1 MHVLQYGPA
10 YRARLVSLVPAINA
24 INKDFNLHAGKQHPL
39 TRRATSSK
47 VTIATL
53 GSHCSLQVLKG
64 AKDEGFRTLLVC
76 ERRRLGL
83 YKRFGFN
90 DEIFEVDS
98 FSEVMGEKCRK
109 RLKQTNSVLI
119 PHGTLIAQMK
129 SDEIEKIE
137 TPIFGNK
144 WILRWEA
151 NRELKEKLMNEAGL
165 RTPRAVKSKDD
176 IDGLCIVKL
185 HGAAGG
191 RGYYLAWNR
200 ESFEEGAR
208 RLIDQ
213 KAIRSENDLYI
224 QEFIRG
230 VPVYLQYFYSPV
242 TGDLEL
248 LGIDRRYESDIDGI
262 GRIPAK
268 QQLGASVEPSYN
280 VIGNIPLVL
289 RESLLDEVYKMG
301 ESFVRAAERLVPPGM
316 PGPFCLEGVYDRE
329 GRFTTFEFS
338 ARIVA
343 GTNLYLDGSPYSG
356 LLYDDPMS
364 MGRRIAREVK
374 LANKKGKLGQVVT

>member
-1 MHVLQYGPA
+1 M
-10 YRARLVSLVPAINA
+10 
-24 INKDFNLHAGKQHPL
+24 
-39 TRRATSSK
+39 TRKAATGSK
-47 VTIATL
+47 LTIATL

-76 ERRRLGL
+76 EKRRRGLYSRFGFIDEIVEVGSFTEILGDTCRRRL
-83 YKRFGFN
+83 
-90 DEIFEVDS
+90 
-98 FSEVMGEKCRK
+98 
-109 RLKQTNSVLI
+109 KQVGSVLI
-119 PHGTLIAQMK
+119 PHGTLISQMK
-129 SDEIEKIE
+129 SDEIEKID
-137 TPIFGNK
+137 TSVFGNK

-151 NRELKEKLMNEAGL
+151 DRILKEKLMKEAGL
-165 RTPRAVKSKDD
+165 KIPQAVRSKNE
-176 IDGLCIVKL
+176 IKGLCIVKL

-213 KAIRSENDLYI
+213 KIIRAESDLYI

-230 VPVYLQYFYSPV
+230 VPVYLQYFYSPI
-242 TGDLEL
+242 TEELEL

-268 QQLGASVEPSYN
+268 QQLGASSIEPSYT

-289 RESLLDEVYKMG
+289 RESLLEEVYKIG
-301 ESFVRAAERLVPPGM
+301 ENFVRAAERLVPPGM
-316 PGPFCLEGVYDRE
+316 PGPFCLEGVYDSE
-329 GRFTTFEFS
+329 GKFTTFEFS

-356 LLYDDPMS
+356 LLYDEPMS

-374 LANKKGKLGQVVT
+374 VAKKRGKLDKVVT

>member
-1 MHVLQYGPA
+1 
-10 YRARLVSLVPAINA
+10 LV
-24 INKDFNLHAGKQHPL
+24 KKAGG
-39 TRRATSSK
+39 K

-53 GSHCSLQVLKG
+53 GSHCALQVLKG

-76 ERRRLGL
+76 EKRRLGL
-83 YKRFGFN
+83 YRRFKFI
-90 DEIFEVDS
+90 DEIIEVDS
-98 FSEVMGEKCRK
+98 FLEVLDDRCRR
-109 RLKQTNSVLI
+109 RLKQANSILI
-119 PHGTLIAQMK
+119 PHGTFISQMK
-129 SDEIEKIE
+129 SDEIESID

-144 WILRWEA
+144 WILKWEA
-151 NRELKEKLMNEAGL
+151 NRELKEKMMIEAGL
-165 RTPRAVKSKDD
+165 RTPHVVASKED
-176 IDGLCIVKL
+176 INGLTIVKL

-191 RGYYLAWNR
+191 RGYYLAWDST
-200 ESFEEGAR
+200 SFEEGAK
-208 RLIDQ
+208 RLIEQ
-213 KAIRSENDLYI
+213 GMIRSHNDLYI

-230 VPVYLQYFYSPV
+230 VPVYLQYFFSPI
-242 TGDLEL
+242 TNELEL

-268 QQLGASVEPSYN
+268 QQLGAGVEPSYN

-316 PGPFCLEGVYDRE
+316 FGPFCLEGVYDSE
-329 GRFTTFEFS
+329 GKFTTFEFS

-356 LLYDDPMS
+356 FVYDDPMS
-364 MGRRIAREVK
+364 MGRRIAREVNV
-374 LANKKGKLGQVVT
+374 ARKKGKLSKIVT

>member
-1 MHVLQYGPA
+1 L
-10 YRARLVSLVPAINA
+10 AIKA
-24 INKDFNLHAGKQHPL
+24 
-39 TRRATSSK
+39 ATHSK
-47 VTIATL
+47 LTIATL

-76 ERRRLGL
+76 EKRRLGL
-83 YKRFGFN
+83 YSRFGFI
-90 DEIFEVDS
+90 DKIVEVGSFAEILGDA
-98 FSEVMGEKCRK
+98 CRN
-109 RLKQTNSVLI
+109 RLKQAGSVLI
-119 PHGTLIAQMK
+119 PHGTLISQMK
-129 SDEIEKIE
+129 SDEIEKID
-137 TPIFGNK
+137 TPVFGNK

-151 NRELKEKLMNEAGL
+151 DRDLKEKLMKEAGL
-165 RTPRAVKSKDD
+165 KTPQAVKSKNE
-176 IDGLCIVKL
+176 IKGLCIVKL

-213 KAIRSENDLYI
+213 KIIRGESDLYI

-230 VPVYLQYFYSPV
+230 VPVYLQYFYSPI
-242 TGDLEL
+242 TEELEL

-268 QQLGASVEPSYN
+268 QQLGAGSIEPSYT

-289 RESLLDEVYKMG
+289 RESLLEEVYKIG
-301 ESFVRAAERLVPPGM
+301 ENFVHAAERLVPPGM
-316 PGPFCLEGVYDRE
+316 PGPFCLEGVYDNE
-329 GRFTTFEFS
+329 GKFTTFEFS

-356 LLYDDPMS
+356 LLYDEPMS

-374 LANKKGKLGQVVT
+374 VAKKKGKLDKVVT

>member
-1 MHVLQYGPA
+1 MHGQS
-10 YRARLVSLVPAINA
+10 SLVRAINA
-24 INKDFNLHAGKQHPL
+24 IEKDFNLPANNQELLGRKAGG
-39 TRRATSSK
+39 K

-83 YKRFGFN
+83 YRRFRFI
-90 DEIFEVDS
+90 DEIIEVDN
-98 FSEVMGEKCRK
+98 FKEILGDKCQK
-109 RLKQTNSVLI
+109 RLKQANSVMI
-119 PHGTLIAQMK
+119 PHGTLISQMK
-129 SDEIEKIE
+129 SDEIEKIN

-151 NRELKEKLMNEAGL
+151 DRELKEKLMKEAGL
-165 RTPRAVKSKDD
+165 RIPRTVKSKDD
-176 IDGLCIVKL
+176 ISGLCIVKL

-191 RGYYLAWNR
+191 RGYYLAWSR

-213 KAIRSENDLYI
+213 KMIRGEGDLYI
-224 QEFIRG
+224 QEFVRG
-230 VPVYLQYFYSPV
+230 VPVYLQYFYSPI
-242 TGDLEL
+242 TAEIEL

-268 QQLGASVEPSYN
+268 QQLGAGVEPSYN

-301 ESFVRAAERLVPPGM
+301 ENFVSAAERLVPPGM
-316 PGPFCLEGVYDRE
+316 TGPFCLEGVYDSE

-374 LANKKGKLGQVVT
+374 IANKNDKMSKIVT

>member
-1 MHVLQYGPA
+1 
-10 YRARLVSLVPAINA
+10 
-24 INKDFNLHAGKQHPL
+24 L
-39 TRRATSSK
+39 TRKAATGSK
-47 VTIATL
+47 LTIATL

-76 ERRRLGL
+76 EKRRLGL
-83 YKRFGFN
+83 YSRFGFI
-90 DEIFEVDS
+90 DEIVEVGS
-98 FSEVMGEKCRK
+98 FTEILGDTCRR
-109 RLKQTNSVLI
+109 RLKQVGSVLI
-119 PHGTLIAQMK
+119 PHGTLISQMK
-129 SDEIEKIE
+129 SDEIEKID
-137 TPIFGNK
+137 TPVFGNK

-151 NRELKEKLMNEAGL
+151 DRILKEKLMKEAGL
-165 RTPRAVKSKDD
+165 KIPQAVRSKNE
-176 IDGLCIVKL
+176 IKGLCIVKL

-213 KAIRSENDLYI
+213 KIIRAESDLYI

-230 VPVYLQYFYSPV
+230 VPVYLQYFYSPI
-242 TGDLEL
+242 TEELEL

-268 QQLGASVEPSYN
+268 QQLGAGSIEPSYT

-289 RESLLDEVYKMG
+289 RESLLEEVYKIG
-301 ESFVRAAERLVPPGM
+301 ENFVRTAERLVPPGM
-316 PGPFCLEGVYDRE
+316 PGPFCLEGVYDSE
-329 GRFTTFEFS
+329 GKFTTFEFS

-343 GTNLYLDGSPYSG
+343 GTNLFLDGSPYSG
-356 LLYDDPMS
+356 LLYDEPMS

-374 LANKKGKLGQVVT
+374 VAKKRGKLDKVVT